1 MSEEREKDTYNSISA
16 LSKGLYKDKG
26 SRFLS
31 FAIPVS
37 CEDDIR
43 KEIDAEKGSAPNQF
57 SAQYDDY
64 ETVATPSS
72 SSSSKRR
79 AKDDDCDDDYDDDD
93 YDDQDEEETGYDEDE
108 LPEGEETF

>member
-26 SRFLS
+26 SKFLS

-43 KEIDAEKGSAPNQF
+43 KEIDALACVSGDVVYGICHVCGVSAETNALISSIIVVVTRCLAVKFHWHLPVVKGENTQS
-57 SAQYDDY
+57 
-64 ETVATPSS
+64 
-72 SSSSKRR
+72 
-79 AKDDDCDDDYDDDD
+79 
-93 YDDQDEEETGYDEDE
+93 
-108 LPEGEETF
+108 